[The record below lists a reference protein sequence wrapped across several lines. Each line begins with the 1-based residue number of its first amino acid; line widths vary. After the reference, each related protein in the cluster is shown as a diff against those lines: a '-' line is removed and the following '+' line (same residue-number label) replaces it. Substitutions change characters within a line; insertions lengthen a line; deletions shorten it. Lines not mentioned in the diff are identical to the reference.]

1 MLEQLEKVFER
12 EKQFTSDVS
21 HELRTPVSVIL
32 AQCEACLT
40 DENLNAEQHRQIELI
55 QKKART
61 VAELISHLLMLS
73 RADQGKIRLYLERV
87 NVSELLE
94 MIVEEQKVIASEREM
109 TIRTQIEPKLCTML
123 DETLYI
129 RMMDNLISNAIS
141 YGREGGIIEVTL
153 RQEKEELYGVIKDNG
168 IGIAKEQLPHIW
180 ERFYRVDKSRT
191 DRNHSGLGLSMVK
204 SKKGKERHLH
214 MCSL

>member
-1 MLEQLEKVFER
+1 
-12 EKQFTSDVS
+12 
-21 HELRTPVSVIL
+21 
-32 AQCEACLT
+32 
-40 DENLNAEQHRQIELI
+40 
-55 QKKART
+55 
-61 VAELISHLLMLS
+61 
-73 RADQGKIRLYLERV
+73 
-87 NVSELLE
+87 
-94 MIVEEQKVIASEREM
+94 M
-109 TIRTQIEPKLCTML
+109 TIQTQIEPKLCTML

-168 IGIAKEQLPHIW
+168 IGIAKEHLPHIW

-204 SKKGKERHLH
+204 WIVEEHGGEITVAVSYTHLDVYKRQV
-214 MCSL
+214 MI